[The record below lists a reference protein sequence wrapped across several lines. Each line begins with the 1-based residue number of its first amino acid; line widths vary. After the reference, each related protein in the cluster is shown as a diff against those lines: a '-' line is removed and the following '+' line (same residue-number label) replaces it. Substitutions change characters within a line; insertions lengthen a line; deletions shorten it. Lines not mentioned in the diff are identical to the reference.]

1 MDLKLQRI
9 AAWGGIAMLAL
20 FFVFFM
26 LVAGL
31 IPPLSPTL
39 SAQQVTDF
47 LIANKVRVRVGVA
60 FTLLAACVA
69 LPWLA
74 TICLRVRRVEGKW
87 GVLSVTQIF
96 GGVIFVPGFLF
107 PLMVL
112 AAAAFRPEERD
123 PQITQTLND
132 VFWLMFVGIVGTLIV
147 QALVRLP
154 QCVVRTPGATG
165 WCGDDLQRR
174 PAGVERRLRLLGSAG
189 GLLGLDDRRDRG
201 VAPVDQGRA
210 GSGVGGRRDG
220 VTVRK
225 DRRTS
230 RGSGGDHLERHLHHA
245 LLVDAASPTG
255 GGRDLVAEICV

>member
-1 MDLKLQRI
+1 
-9 AAWGGIAMLAL
+9 MLAL

-47 LIANKVRVRVGVA
+47 LIANKLRVRVGVA

-96 GGVIFVPGFLF
+96 AGVIFVPGFLF

-112 AAAAFRPEERD
+112 SAAAFRPEERD

-147 QALVRLP
+147 QALVLMTAAF
-154 QCVVRTPGATG
+154 VDRTEPGTFPRWFGYLNAWYALLAVPG
-165 WCGDDLQRR
+165 GAVMIFNEGPLAWN
-174 PAGVERRLRLLGSAG
+174 GVFAFWIPL
-189 GLLGLDDRRDRG
+189 
-201 VAPVDQGRA
+201 VAFSVWMIA
-210 GSGVGGRRDG
+210 
-220 VTVRK
+220 VTVV
-225 DRRTS
+225 
-230 RGSGGDHLERHLHHA
+230 
-245 LLVDAASPTG
+245 LLQSIKAEQAAEPVP
-255 GGRDLVAEICV
+255 VAA